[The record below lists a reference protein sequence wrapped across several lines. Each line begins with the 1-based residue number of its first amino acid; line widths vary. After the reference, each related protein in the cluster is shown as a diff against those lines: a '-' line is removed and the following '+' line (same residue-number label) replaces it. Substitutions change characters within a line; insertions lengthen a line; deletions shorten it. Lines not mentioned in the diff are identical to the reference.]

1 MAMIRVIDVET
12 ERTPADYA
20 SDTVLRRSVREM
32 EAETTEDVAALEDR
46 TVWMVNSTASGGG
59 VAEMLPKQVSMM
71 RALGVDVEWGVIEV
85 DDGKFFEFTKDVHN
99 LLHGSGY
106 PEITD
111 AERDRYEDVS
121 RDLADALVETVAPDD
136 VLVVHDPQPLAAGAL
151 AAREIGAPSIWRC
164 HIGSEESSPASR
176 AAWDFLDPWITQYD
190 RTVFSLST
198 YVPESLDVET
208 TLIPPAIDPY
218 SAKNRRL
225 QPQQVAHILARAAL
239 VDTDHPVEPF
249 DGVAQR
255 LQEDGSYAPATEPAD
270 LGLLFR
276 PIVCQISR
284 WDRLKGFVPLLEG
297 FARLKRNVETGA
309 KAEVETDGREA
320 AAGLGIEAVAD
331 ADTDT
336 DGEGEGERERERGRS
351 DGIVRDPEHRRRVDL
366 ARLVLVGPDPSSVA
380 DDPEGRE
387 ALEELERAWLDCEED
402 VREDVAIILM
412 PPDRFESALVINAL
426 QRCATVVA
434 QNSLRE
440 GFGLTVTEAMWKRAV
455 LVGSDTGGI
464 RAQVRDGTDGRLIP
478 DASEPAS
485 VAATLDDVFGA
496 RGEWDDWSLNAQRRV
511 TDEYLLF
518 GQVTRWFDAIG
529 SVVK

>member
-1 MAMIRVIDVET
+1 MIRVIDVET

-20 SDTVLRRSVREM
+20 TDTVLRRSVREM
-32 EAETTEDVAALEDR
+32 ERETEADVAALDGR

-71 RALGVDVEWGVIEV
+71 RALGVDVEWAVIEV

-99 LLHGSGY
+99 LLHGTGY

-111 AERDRYEDVS
+111 AERERYERVS
-121 RDLADALVETVAPDD
+121 GDLAEALAEKLAPED

-151 AAREIGAPSIWRC
+151 AAEKAGVASIWRC
-164 HIGSEESSPASR
+164 HIGSEETTPASE
-176 AAWDFLDPWITQYD
+176 AAWDFLEPWISRYD
-190 RTVFSLST
+190 DTVFSLPS
-198 YVPESLDVET
+198 YVPDFLEDEA

-239 VDTDHPVEPF
+239 VDTDHPVPRF
-249 DGVAQR
+249 DGVARR
-255 LQEDGSYAPATEPAD
+255 LQEDGSYAPATDPAD
-270 LGLLFR
+270 FGLLFR

-297 FARLKRNVETGA
+297 FARLKTANRAGAETAELDTTTDASGA
-309 KAEVETDGREA
+309 GEANADGTSTGTTGPDSIAPEA
-320 AAGLGIEAVAD
+320 TGDDDGTVRDAAH
-331 ADTDT
+331 
-336 DGEGEGERERERGRS
+336 RERIEN
-351 DGIVRDPEHRRRVDL
+351 
-366 ARLVLVGPDPSSVA
+366 ARLALVGPDPSSVA

-387 ALEELERAWLDCEED
+387 ALEELEAAWLDLNGD
-402 VREDVAIILM
+402 LREDVAIVLM
-412 PPDRFESALVINAL
+412 PAERFESALVINAL

-478 DASEPAS
+478 DSSDPES
-485 VAATLDDVFGA
+485 VAATLDAVFGA
-496 RGEWDDWSLNAQRRV
+496 RGQWDDWSLNAQRRV

-518 GQVTRWFDAIG
+518 GQVMRWLDTIG
-529 SVVK
+529 SVVE

>member
-1 MAMIRVIDVET
+1 MAFSRRSSRYVMIRVIDVET

-20 SDTVLRRSVREM
+20 TDTVLRRSVREM
-32 EAETTEDVAALEDR
+32 QERTTDDVAALDGR
-46 TVWMVNSTASGGG
+46 TVWMINSTASGGG
-59 VAEMLPKQVSMM
+59 VAEMLPKQIGMT
-71 RALGVDVEWGVIEV
+71 RALGVDIEWGVIEV
-85 DDGKFFEFTKDVHN
+85 ESERFFEFTKDIHN

-111 AERDRYEDVS
+111 EERDRYEDVS
-121 RDLADALVETVAPDD
+121 HDLAGALAEKLTPED

-151 AAREIGAPSIWRC
+151 AASEVGVPAIWRC
-164 HIGSEESSPASR
+164 HIGSEETSPASR
-176 AAWDFLDPWITQYD
+176 AAWDFLEPWISRYD
-190 RTVFSLST
+190 RTVFSLPA
-198 YVPESLDVET
+198 YVPDFLAGEPEV
-208 TLIPPAIDPY
+208 IPPAIDPY

-239 VDTDHPVEPF
+239 VDTDHPVSPF

-255 LQEDGSYAPATEPAD
+255 LQDDGGYAPATEPAD

-276 PIVCQISR
+276 PVVCQISR

-297 FARLKRNVETGA
+297 FARLKR
-309 KAEVETDGREA
+309 
-320 AAGLGIEAVAD
+320 AVG
-331 ADTDT
+331 ADTETAT
-336 DGEGEGERERERGRS
+336 DFGTT
-351 DGIVRDPEHRRRVDL
+351 RDAEHRRRIEK
-366 ARLVLVGPDPSSVA
+366 ARLVLVGPDPASVA

-387 ALEELERAWLDCEED
+387 ALEELERAWLDCDD
-402 VREDVAIILM
+402 VLREDIAIILM

-426 QRCATVVA
+426 QRCAAIVA

-455 LVGSDTGGI
+455 LVGADTGGI
-464 RAQVRDGTDGRLIP
+464 SAQVRDGVDGRLIP
-478 DASEPAS
+478 DSANPAI
-485 VAATLDDVFGA
+485 VAATLNDVFGA

-518 GQVTRWFDAIG
+518 GQVARWLDVIG
-529 SVVK
+529 SLARCDRLAGSM

>member
-1 MAMIRVIDVET
+1 MIRVIDVET

-20 SDTVLRRSVREM
+20 TDTVLRRPVREM
-32 EAETTEDVAALEDR
+32 QEKTTEDVAALDGR

-59 VAEMLPKQVSMM
+59 VAEMLPKQIGML

-85 DDGKFFEFTKDVHN
+85 ESTAFFEFTKDIHN

-111 AERDRYEDVS
+111 EERERYERVS
-121 RDLADALVETVAPDD
+121 RDLAAALVDLLAPED

-151 AAREIGAPSIWRC
+151 ATGKAGVPAIWRC
-164 HIGSEESSPASR
+164 HIGSEESSPASQ
-176 AAWDFLDPWITQYD
+176 AAWKFLEPWIAEYD
-190 RTVFSLST
+190 GTVFSLPS
-198 YVPESLDVET
+198 YVPDFLTTEA

-239 VDTDHPVEPF
+239 VDTDHPVPRF

-255 LQEDGSYAPATEPAD
+255 LQADGGYAPATEPAD

-276 PIVCQISR
+276 PVVCQISR
-284 WDRLKGFVPLLEG
+284 WDRLKGFVPLLDG
-297 FARLKRNVETGA
+297 FARLKRA
-309 KAEVETDGREA
+309 VETDSETS
-320 AAGLGIEAVAD
+320 AD
-331 ADTDT
+331 VENA
-336 DGEGEGERERERGRS
+336 
-351 DGIVRDPEHRRRVDL
+351 RDAEHRRRITN
-366 ARLVLVGPDPSSVA
+366 ARLVLAGPDPFSVA

-387 ALEELERAWLDCEED
+387 ALEELEAAWLDLD
-402 VREDVAIILM
+402 DGTREDVAIILM
-412 PPDRFESALVINAL
+412 PPDRFDSALVINAL
-426 QRCATVVA
+426 QRCATIVA

-455 LVGSDTGGI
+455 MVGSDTGGI
-464 RAQVRDGTDGRLIP
+464 SAQVRDGTDGRLIP
-478 DASEPAS
+478 DASDPAS

-496 RGEWDDWSLNAQRRV
+496 RGEWDDWSLNAQRQV

-518 GQVTRWFDAIG
+518 GQVTKWLDVIG
-529 SVVK
+529 SVVE